1 MRFKIISQ
9 CFQKASDDPDSKN
22 YDFYLEQDKW
32 DDYGYH
38 TLYHVHAAR
47 GLTGEDPEYLGS
59 VNIMKRGQQEG
70 QYYLVK
76 KEVGDSFTSLPD
88 DFCSVSMSVELYRGL
103 YRLLTTSHQKK
114 DFAESLKM
122 IFSTESERYKTF
134 KDENCFQLSLMRNA
148 SMNAYGLVLGREIMY
163 DEASAYD
170 LAKIPLKYILPNGEG
185 EVSFD
190 FRTANPEL
198 QNKIDIPSRL
208 LACIGNN
215 GAGKSTI
222 LYRLAR
228 ILYSSP
234 SARAE
239 YAKSLGSIYPSD
251 AGFRRL
257 FVISYSAFDNFI
269 LPGTTEEYP
278 MILDGLKNRNGRL
291 VFCGIRDVESEYQN
305 LINQDS
311 DRPKE
316 MPLHT
321 GSLKFM
327 DYDHGGYH
335 RLKTV
340 DKLAE
345 EFMFAYMNIAHDND
359 KRNLWNKLMK
369 ECNLANDS
377 FTHMHLDQYE
387 WLFPN
392 DMLNVDGYK
401 KLSTG
406 IKYLLHS
413 LATILDRI
421 EPNSMIIFDEPE
433 NHIQPPLLCKF
444 LYCLRIL
451 SNEYTSL
458 VLVATHSPVILQ
470 ETLKKN
476 VLVVKREGNRF
487 FFRSPRI
494 ETFGENIGNIT
505 DEVFNLNT
513 SVTNYQNTA
522 SKIFSLIPPEAI
534 HLTDPISYLKY
545 VESETQMQFGNE
557 INAYLISLLL
567 ERKGNNDVE
576 PK

>member
-1 MRFKIISQ
+1 
-9 CFQKASDDPDSKN
+9 
-22 YDFYLEQDKW
+22 
-32 DDYGYH
+32 
-38 TLYHVHAAR
+38 
-47 GLTGEDPEYLGS
+47 
-59 VNIMKRGQQEG
+59 
-70 QYYLVK
+70 
-76 KEVGDSFTSLPD
+76 
-88 DFCSVSMSVELYRGL
+88 
-103 YRLLTTSHQKK
+103 
-114 DFAESLKM
+114 
-122 IFSTESERYKTF
+122 
-134 KDENCFQLSLMRNA
+134 MRNA
-148 SMNAYGLVLGREIMY
+148 SMEAYGLTFGKEIMY
-163 DEASAYD
+163 DEASTYD
-170 LAKIPLKYILPNGEG
+170 LAKIPLKYTLPDGQG

-190 FRTANPEL
+190 FRTTNPKL

-234 SARAE
+234 SARAQ
-239 YAKSLGSIYPSD
+239 YADKLGSITPSD

-269 LPGTTEEYP
+269 LPGTREEYP
-278 MILDGLKNRNGRL
+278 MILEGLRNRNGRL
-291 VFCGIRDVESEYQN
+291 VFCGIRDVESEYES
-305 LINQDS
+305 LINKDTE
-311 DRPKE
+311 RPKE
-316 MPLHT
+316 IPNLLESINLGDHDHT
-321 GSLKFM
+321 T
-327 DYDHGGYH
+327 YH

-340 DKLAE
+340 DGLAE
-345 EFMFAYMNIAHDND
+345 EFMAAYMNIAHDES
-359 KRNLWNKLMK
+359 KRLLWNNLME
-369 ECNLANDS
+369 ECNLANNS
-377 FTHMHLDQYE
+377 FTDMHLNE
-387 WLFPN
+387 LAWLFPN
-392 DMLNVDGYK
+392 DILNSSRYK
-401 KLSTG
+401 QLSTG

-421 EPNSMIIFDEPE
+421 ETNSMIIFDEPE

-487 FFRSPRI
+487 LFRSPRI

-522 SKIFSLIPPEAI
+522 SKIFSLIPPESD
-534 HLTDPISYLKY
+534 HLADPISYLKY

-567 ERKGNNDVE
+567 ERKENNDVE
-576 PK
+576 S